1 MRTSLLP
8 PDILFLRNCLR
19 RYYYEQFGSISIPDQ
34 IQRREFGYVKP
45 GMGMIRHIQISDKSA
60 LRAML
65 MQETPMEVYASNA
78 TYLFPD
84 LPMAEKEW
92 QQADMIFDI
101 DSKDLKL
108 ECRPSH
114 TVHICDVCGT
124 TLSDTDCR
132 ICGTRRVN
140 PVSLPCNNCIDH
152 AKIETERLLD
162 MLGDDF
168 GIKSGVEVYFSG
180 NEGFH
185 VHVPDTAFSKLG
197 SNERADIVDYL
208 MFQGITPET
217 LGMRRNQTRTK
228 DLPVYSESGWRGR
241 FAQRMFG
248 KRRTKKDATAL
259 ISAGYDSFAKLL
271 PELKLGVRV
280 DPNVTVDVHRI
291 FRLPGTLNG
300 KSAMPKTR
308 CDIQTFDMRS
318 VPLLSGDDTPVRACC
333 PVSFELGGQKFGP
346 YKGEYVTVPTYAAAY
361 MICKGMAHA
370 LT

>member
-1 MRTSLLP
+1 MRTSFQP

-45 GMGMIRHIQISDKSA
+45 GMGMIRHIQVSDKST

-92 QQADMIFDI
+92 QQADLIFDI

-114 TVHICDVCGT
+114 TVHICDACGT
-124 TLSDTDCR
+124 TLSGVDCR
-132 ICGTRRVN
+132 ICGLRRAS
-140 PVSLPCNNCIDH
+140 PVSLSCSNCIDR
-152 AKIETERLLD
+152 AKAETERLLD
-162 MLGDDF
+162 MLRQDF
-168 GIKSGVEVYFSG
+168 DIKSGVEVYFSG

-185 VHVPDTAFSKLG
+185 VHVTDAGFSKLG

-208 MFQGITPET
+208 MFQGIAPET
-217 LGMRRNQTRTK
+217 LGMKRNQTRVT
-228 DLPVYSESGWRGR
+228 DLPVHTNPGWRGR
-241 FAQRMFG
+241 FARHMFG
-248 KRRTKKDATAL
+248 KRRTKKAAESL
-259 ISAGYDSFAKLL
+259 ISAGYDSFMKLL

-280 DPNVTVDVHRI
+280 DPNVTIDVHRI

-308 CDIQTFDMRS
+308 CDIRTFDMQS
-318 VPLLSGDDTPVRACC
+318 VPLLSGDDTPVRASC
-333 PVSFELGGQKFGP
+333 PVSFELGGRQFGP
-346 YKGEYVTVPTYAAAY
+346 YKGEYVTVPAYAAAY